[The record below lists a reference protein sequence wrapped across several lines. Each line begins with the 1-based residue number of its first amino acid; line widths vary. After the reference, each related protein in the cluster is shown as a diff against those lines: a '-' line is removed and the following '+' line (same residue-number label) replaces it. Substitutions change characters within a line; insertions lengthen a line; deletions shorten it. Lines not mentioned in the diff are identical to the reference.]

1 MFSELQLAHR
11 DPYKRA
17 PAPAPAPA
25 QLLGHSGDSID
36 LFLFHEKAAVPRNPF
51 PSPRISR
58 SYLHIYLHIYL
69 YILYL
74 PISRFV
80 NLGVSQQQQQQTP
93 NIFFD
98 LPTFAAATGAH
109 CSLQHSLTLTTPLT
123 LTLHPP

>member
-17 PAPAPAPA
+17 PAPAPA
-25 QLLGHSGDSID
+25 QLLGHRGDSID

-58 SYLHIYLHIYL
+58 SYLLIYLQSTYTSIYQS
-69 YILYL
+69 ILYL

-80 NLGVSQQQQQQTP
+80 NLGVSQQQQQQQTP

-109 CSLQHSLTLTTPLT
+109 STKASNTTPWS
-123 LTLHPP
+123 

>member
-1 MFSELQLAHR
+1 MDRVDRADPVFSELQLAHR

-25 QLLGHSGDSID
+25 PAQLLGHRGDSID

-58 SYLHIYLHIYL
+58 SYLNIYL
-69 YILYL
+69 YFLYL

-80 NLGVSQQQQQQTP
+80 NLGVSQQQQQQQTP

-109 CSLQHSLTLTTPLT
+109 STTP
-123 LTLHPP
+123 

>member
-1 MFSELQLAHR
+1 MDRVDRADPVFSELQLAHR

-25 QLLGHSGDSID
+25 QLLGHGGDSID

-58 SYLHIYLHIYL
+58 SYLNIYL
-69 YILYL
+69 YFLYL

-98 LPTFAAATGAH
+98 LPTFAAATVAQ
-109 CSLQHSLTLTTPLT
+109 STTP
-123 LTLHPP
+123 

>member
-25 QLLGHSGDSID
+25 QLLGHGGDSID

-58 SYLHIYLHIYL
+58 SYLQSIYNLSTHPS
-69 YILYL
+69 ILYL
-74 PISRFV
+74 PIFRFV
-80 NLGVSQQQQQQTP
+80 NLGVSQQQQTP

-98 LPTFAAATGAH
+98 LPTFAAVTGAH
-109 CSLQHSLTLTTPLT
+109 STKASNTTPWS
-123 LTLHPP
+123 